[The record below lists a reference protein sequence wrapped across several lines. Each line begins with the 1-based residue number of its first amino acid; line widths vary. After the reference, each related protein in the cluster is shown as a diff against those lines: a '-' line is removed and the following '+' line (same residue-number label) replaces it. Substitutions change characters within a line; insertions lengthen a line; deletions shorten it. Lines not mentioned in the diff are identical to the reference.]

1 MLMQVCLRDDEIE
14 KLKMLMEEG
23 KERKGKGV
31 SETQNLGADG
41 ACPILS

>member
-1 MLMQVCLRDDEIE
+1 MQVCLRDDEIE

-23 KERKGKGV
+23 KERKGV